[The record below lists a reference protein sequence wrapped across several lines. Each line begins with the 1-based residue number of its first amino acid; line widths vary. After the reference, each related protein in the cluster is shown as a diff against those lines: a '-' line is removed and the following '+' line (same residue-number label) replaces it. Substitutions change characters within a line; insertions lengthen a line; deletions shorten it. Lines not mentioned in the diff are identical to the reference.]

1 MISNKI
7 KIIGKRPGEKIH
19 EIIIPDMK
27 IKIFK
32 KFMVP
37 NIYQK
42 IENILV
48 VKMIK
53 LAIKNSIKLLNNF

>member
-1 MISNKI
+1 MI
-7 KIIGKRPGEKIH
+7 GEKIH